1 MTRRTIGTR
10 QLAALGAALLTGT
23 VLASCSSSSSPAV
36 LLVGTYH
43 GMAGQY
49 TSIQAAVDA
58 AQPGDY
64 VLIAPG
70 DYHETDDAHVTSA
83 GLLSTGDHGGVVVRT
98 SNLTIRGM
106 NRDTVIVDGTKS
118 DAPTA
123 CSSDPQYQNFGPV
136 VGGKAQG
143 RNGIVVW
150 KADHVSIEN
159 LTVCNFLGGA
169 GDSGNEI
176 WWNGGDGSGKIG
188 LTGYTGSY
196 LTGTTSFFSN
206 ETSAAEYGIFS
217 SNSQGP
223 GSWNQI
229 YGSNMNDSGMYVG
242 ACHQVCDVTI
252 DHAWMENNALGYSG
266 TNSGGAVVIE
276 NSQFDNN
283 QDGVDTDTQI
293 AGDPPPPQ
301 NGACPNGAT
310 SPVSH
315 THSCWVFIHNNVHDN
330 NNGDTPEAGDAAAG
344 PIGTG
349 MTLSGGRNDTVM
361 DNTFSNNGAWGVL
374 FVPYPDSGTPSLH
387 QKCADF
393 GGFQTPGLGC
403 VFEPEGDA
411 LKGNTFVND
420 GYFGNPS
427 NADFGQIVLH
437 SGLPVQLLRRQHG
450 TTRERSG
457 EPGAAAA
464 HLRRH
469 DHDDQR
475 GHHAGGPGRVRR
487 PPLLLPG
494 RLELPG
500 ADGRA
505 PPGAAPGA
513 ADHGQPV
520 RRRALE
526 RMVPVGRVERI
537 GVRDTGGPARRRR
550 RRARPSDRRR
560 GLPPFRRGRSD
571 LSRHDSPRLERDG
584 GVAPRRL
591 GGPVRDRPARC
602 APRPLR
608 ARPRGARRPAG
619 GRARW
624 WARRGSRRV
633 PGRAGRGRRRG
644 AAARRRRARP
654 RPRRRGCRARPAA
667 WPPTRRGG
675 RPAAPRR
682 SRPRRRRAGRGR
694 GWSAPCRR
702 TSGRAG
708 RPARRRHAVS
718 CWERRSTSIPPS
730 ESVPPSSGQKR
741 RSAVTRLDLPAPLD
755 PVTATRPPGGSR
767 RLTPSRA
774 RGRPGP

>member
-159 LTVCNFLGGA
+159 LTACNFLGGA

-242 ACHQVCDVTI
+242 ACHQVCEVTI

-420 GYFGNPS
+420 GYFDNPS

-437 SGLPVQLLRRQHG
+437 SGLPSNCYADNTTPRGSAPANLEQLQPTCGVTTTTTNGDTTLVAQAECDARLFSCPAGSNYPAQTGVHLQALPQGLPTMANPCAGVPSNAWCPSGGSSRSASGTPAGRHG
-450 TTRERSG
+450 G
-457 EPGAAAA
+457 
-464 HLRRH
+464 
-469 DHDDQR
+469 
-475 GHHAGGPGRVRR
+475 
-487 PPLLLPG
+487 
-494 RLELPG
+494 G
-500 ADGRA
+500 ADGHARSTA
-505 PPGAAPGA
+505 AAGYLRSEGAA
-513 ADHGQPV
+513 Q
-520 RRRALE
+520 
-526 RMVPVGRVERI
+526 
-537 GVRDTGGPARRRR
+537 T
-550 RRARPSDRRR
+550 
-560 GLPPFRRGRSD
+560 
-571 LSRHDSPRLERDG
+571 
-584 GVAPRRL
+584 
-591 GGPVRDRPARC
+591 
-602 APRPLR
+602 
-608 ARPRGARRPAG
+608 
-619 GRARW
+619 
-624 WARRGSRRV
+624 
-633 PGRAGRGRRRG
+633 
-644 AAARRRRARP
+644 
-654 RPRRRGCRARPAA
+654 
-667 WPPTRRGG
+667 
-675 RPAAPRR
+675 
-682 SRPRRRRAGRGR
+682 
-694 GWSAPCRR
+694 
-702 TSGRAG
+702 
-708 RPARRRHAVS
+708 
-718 CWERRSTSIPPS
+718 
-730 ESVPPSSGQKR
+730 
-741 RSAVTRLDLPAPLD
+741 
-755 PVTATRPPGGSR
+755 
-767 RLTPSRA
+767 
-774 RGRPGP
+774 